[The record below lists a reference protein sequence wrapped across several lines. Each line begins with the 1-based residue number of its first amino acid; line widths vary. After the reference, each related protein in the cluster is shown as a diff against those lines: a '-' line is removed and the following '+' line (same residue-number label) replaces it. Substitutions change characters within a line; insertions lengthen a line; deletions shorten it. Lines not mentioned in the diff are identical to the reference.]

1 MLDLLSRHTRF
12 LPGLKLVAQRDFLL
26 MPLRFATQTAEESV
40 QAMLIIKQDPLDPEE
55 GNISEFPIACNSSE
69 F

>member
-40 QAMLIIKQDPLDPEE
+40 QAMLIIKQDPLDPEGGE
-55 GNISEFPIACNSSE
+55 YFRIPHCL
-69 F
+69 

>member
-1 MLDLLSRHTRF
+1 MLHLLSRHTRF

-40 QAMLIIKQDPLDPEE
+40 QAMLIIKQDPL